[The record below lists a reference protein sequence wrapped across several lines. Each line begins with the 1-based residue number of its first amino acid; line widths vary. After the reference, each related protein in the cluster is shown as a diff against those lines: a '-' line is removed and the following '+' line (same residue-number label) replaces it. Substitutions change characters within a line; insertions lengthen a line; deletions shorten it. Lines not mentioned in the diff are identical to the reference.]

1 MSGENHGIFIWNS
14 LQLQSKYTTRM
25 SKESGAAGDISSC
38 GKVGSF
44 SGEKQAKNLSSVW
57 C

>member
-25 SKESGAAGDISSC
+25 SKESCAAGDISSC
-38 GKVGSF
+38 GKVGPF